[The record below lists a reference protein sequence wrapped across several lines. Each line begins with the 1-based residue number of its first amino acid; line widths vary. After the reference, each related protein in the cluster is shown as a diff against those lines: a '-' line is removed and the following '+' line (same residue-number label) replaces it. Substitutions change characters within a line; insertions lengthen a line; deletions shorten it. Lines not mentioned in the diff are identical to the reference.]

1 MIWYRTITVSAKL
14 VFCILCLWE
23 EYSNPVFT
31 LKPQGPVTKV
41 PTEKTVNHNLTEQIT
56 RNQGNH
62 KRSPNQ
68 CICNHSIARKVRTMT
83 LKGINSNLPLPP
95 LPPIMAHDLIADPGR
110 PCYSSHF
117 SKGKNKNYKRV
128 EVLWEERTTR
138 ISNRLNKKIIKK
150 KLISTHDRTRTDPG
164 RIDGHHSLCPNYV
177 EYKTLCKYVST
188 ST

>member
-150 KLISTHDRTRTDPG
+150 KTH
-164 RIDGHHSLCPNYV
+164 IDSRPDTNWPRPHWWAPFPLP
-177 EYKTLCKYVST
+177 
-188 ST
+188 

>member
-95 LPPIMAHDLIADPGR
+95 LPPIVAHDLIADPGR

-117 SKGKNKNYKRV
+117 SKDKNKNYKRV

-150 KLISTHDRTRTDPG
+150 KNSYRLTTGHELTQAALMGTIPSALIM
-164 RIDGHHSLCPNYV
+164 
-177 EYKTLCKYVST
+177 
-188 ST
+188 